1 MATQKRSSSGKRT
14 TTGKKTTAGGKRTAA
29 PKKRPIRRE
38 VGGVVCLVLA
48 LCIAFS
54 YFQQGGWLLDRP
66 AALCRGLVGYGYYTV
81 APVLLLVSYILL
93 FHRGRNVTACVVGAA
108 LLPVLLGAMLHL
120 VLCKTDYNSVDGIA
134 KLLWQSGL
142 LMESG
147 GVLSAT
153 LAIMLVKLVK
163 KTLAMILLAVLLV
176 TCLMLAFRLTPAAV
190 LEAVRSHERVPYE
203 PEDDEEEAPPTRAAA
218 TKSAEKSKA
227 CIDIPLDGE
236 TREPPKKEGK
246 LSGFFTH
253 KSDAVRT
260 PDELLTAKAPA
271 PEPTY
276 TVVAGAPLTET
287 VPAPARTPAAPVVST
302 APAAVSAAP
311 AANVSARPS
320 APEEVAAEAEKV
332 AGEIESE
339 LEQDIPEYTFP
350 PITLLDEG
358 GAGNAVEAGAE
369 LRNNSRRLAETLK
382 SFGVDARAGDV
393 VRGPSVT
400 RYEFTLDQG
409 VKLSKITNLADDI
422 ALALGASGVRIAPI
436 PDKIS
441 VVGIEVP
448 NKLVSAVHIRD
459 VLESREFTQHK
470 SSVAFAVGKD
480 IAGNNIIGNI
490 AKLPHVLIAGTTGS
504 GKSVCT
510 NSLIVSLLYKST
522 PDEVRFIMVDPKMVE
537 LAPYNGIPHL
547 LIPVV
552 TDPKKA
558 AGALQWAVYE
568 MMKRYKLFSERN
580 VKDLAGY
587 NALAAADETLKK
599 LPSVVVVIDE
609 LADLMLVA
617 AKEVE
622 ESICRVA
629 QMGRAA
635 GMHLVIATQR
645 PSADV
650 ITGLMKANIPSRI
663 AFAVASSLESRII
676 LDTTGAEKLVG
687 RGDMLYAP
695 LGEGKPRRVQGCF
708 ISAEEIDRVV
718 GFVKANGAAQYDES
732 VIDKIEQAVAE
743 KEKGGKGAPS
753 GAAPEPVADEG
764 DELLPAAID
773 VVMETGQASV
783 SMLQRR
789 LKLGYSRA
797 ARIVDEMEQRGI
809 VGPFEGSKP
818 RQLLIT
824 REKWEEIKLRGGLGA
839 MSSAAMAAQDAA
851 AENPPVE
858 EEIP

>member
-54 YFQQGGWLLDRP
+54 YFQQGGWLLDQP

-142 LMESG
+142 SMESG

-203 PEDDEEEAPPTRAAA
+203 PEDDEEEAPPARAAA

-287 VPAPARTPAAPVVST
+287 VPAPARTPAAPVVSA

-311 AANVSARPS
+311 AVNASARPS

-382 SFGVDARAGDV
+382 SFGVDARAGNV

-441 VVGIEVP
+441 VVGIEVS

-708 ISAEEIDRVV
+708 ISAEEIERVV

-839 MSSAAMAAQDAA
+839 MSSAAMTAQDAA